1 MHVIKYIIRIHIYI
15 CIKYIYI
22 YVLNIYIYVYMYTH
36 LFMDNRSG
44 ASYFL
49 CSTEAVERIT
59 KIHTCR
65 VPIPEYLPMPA
76 LVDPGISSK
85 QINMQCVY
93 RQQQN
98 DIDICDMHI
107 N

>member
-1 MHVIKYIIRIHIYI
+1 
-15 CIKYIYI
+15 
-22 YVLNIYIYVYMYTH
+22 MYTH
-36 LFMDNRSG
+36 LSMDNRSG
-44 ASYFL
+44 VSYFL

-59 KIHTCR
+59 EFFTKRR

-85 QINMQCVY
+85 KINMQGVY

-107 N
+107 ILYPNRGNVQPPFFT

>member
-1 MHVIKYIIRIHIYI
+1 
-15 CIKYIYI
+15 
-22 YVLNIYIYVYMYTH
+22 
-36 LFMDNRSG
+36 MDNKSG
-44 ASYFL
+44 VSFL
-49 CSTEAVERIT
+49 VQLKQLSGSPEFFT
-59 KIHTCR
+59 KRR

-85 QINMQCVY
+85 KINMQGVY

-107 N
+107 ILYIYIYVSKLS